1 MAQKSIELVEHP
13 ARPTWGRCLVS
24 AERDGKV
31 FLVCEDGE
39 EHALA
44 ATHKSHLKPLALV
57 GDEIGKA
64 VLAIEQRRA
73 AALGKRI
80 PRGKPRKT
88 APKAPRATF
97 DQQIQRFE
105 TAFPGGFT
113 GEAYTADRAARD
125 GIVAKAK
132 ELFGKASL
140 EGDVGYDRTMS
151 FLQDTKLIHP
161 MEGTIAL
168 KTMPADT
175 RAGFTDALRDLLHG
189 SGDATARFDAFVAA
203 VKLMKPDGELKRPS
217 WPFVT
222 MFAGFYSPVEQAYIK
237 PKLLLEQAAILAET
251 VDYDPLPSGKAYDQ
265 LVHVLKVVSK
275 RLADAGQKPRDLVDA
290 ATFVL
295 TTLAPQAAAPAP
307 AEDAEP
313 A

>member
-13 ARPTWGRCLVS
+13 ARPTWGRCLVA

-39 EHALA
+39 EHVLA
-44 ATHKSHLKPLALV
+44 ATHKGHLKPLALV
-57 GDEIGKA
+57 GDEIAQA

-97 DQQIQRFE
+97 DQQVQRFE
-105 TAFPGGFT
+105 GAFPGGFA
-113 GEAYTADRAARD
+113 GDAYQADRATRD
-125 GIVAKAK
+125 VIVARAK
-132 ELFGKASL
+132 ELFAKSSL
-140 EGDVGYDRTMS
+140 EGNVGFDRTMS
-151 FLQDTKLIHP
+151 FLTDTKLIHP

-168 KTMPADT
+168 KTMPEDT

-189 SGDATARFDAFVAA
+189 SGDRAARFDAFVAA

-222 MFAGFYSPVEQAYIK
+222 MFAGFLSPTDQAYIK

-251 VDYDPLPSGKAYDQ
+251 VDYDPLPSGKAYEQ
-265 LVHVLKVVSK
+265 LVHVLEVVSK
-275 RLADAGQKPRDLVDA
+275 RLVDAGQEPCDLVDA

-295 TTLAPQAAAPAP
+295 TTLAPQAAAPAV
-307 AEDAEP
+307 DAS
-313 A
+313 ADAL